1 MHRFCLEGKERKK
14 DLVWRLERGFIGH
27 YDAAWAGSFGRF
39 KLNICTC
46 LFCICQE
53 TFYSSRLFISSRRAR
68 TVRAANPRSVGLP
81 KFLAVGYRALDASA
95 HCFWLHANT
104 RSNQCNVNAT
114 PLFFR
119 KSEVCT
125 LQVLFDME
133 WTVQISIL
141 QIVYLCLYHC
151 AQPCFAYQ
159 YTTKSLLIS
168 IFFPFFFFHFLS
180 LWDNNNRQ

>member
-14 DLVWRLERGFIGH
+14 ELVWRLERGFIGH

-68 TVRAANPRSVGLP
+68 TCRAANPRNVGLP

-104 RSNQCNVNAT
+104 RSNQCNAT
-114 PLFFR
+114 PCFFENQR
-119 KSEVCT
+119 FALYRYCSIWSE
-125 LQVLFDME
+125 Q
-133 WTVQISIL
+133 
-141 QIVYLCLYHC
+141 YK
-151 AQPCFAYQ
+151 YQ
-159 YTTKSLLIS
+159 YYKLFIYAYITVHSHVSPINTLRNHYSFQFS
-168 IFFPFFFFHFLS
+168 SHFFSFHCETII
-180 LWDNNNRQ
+180 NRQ